1 MMQAQNPRDSG
12 IRCAATT
19 MASRRW
25 FRKSHPSDLRSL
37 RPDSANRAR
46 WQRGG

>member
-19 MASRRW
+19 ASSGGDGQAGRAINAA
-25 FRKSHPSDLRSL
+25 FDPVL
-37 RPDSANRAR
+37 ANRAR
-46 WQRGG
+46 GQRGG